1 MNIKH
6 AIISDVVLQASG
18 CESLN
23 SPLLF
28 LRLFITYY
36 SRILVNYKTQ
46 CIIFVSAFFNALT
59 HDWALRG
66 LVVGSSSGLYETKLN
81 V

>member
-46 CIIFVSAFFNALT
+46 CIIFVSAFF
-59 HDWALRG
+59 
-66 LVVGSSSGLYETKLN
+66 
-81 V
+81 